1 MSATWNPQAMDAEHS
16 AMFVRRS
23 CNLATAEVV
32 ADPVARAGQDT
43 REAELD
49 AALDMTF
56 PASDPV
62 AIDCKSAFRRMRS
75 Q

>member
-1 MSATWNPQAMDAEHS
+1 MNAEHS

-43 REAELD
+43 RETELD

-62 AIDCKSAFRRMRS
+62 AIDCRSAFARLRS
-75 Q
+75 QREIQ

>member
-1 MSATWNPQAMDAEHS
+1 MNAEHS

-32 ADPVARAGQDT
+32 ADPVARAGEDT
-43 REAELD
+43 RETELD
-49 AALDMTF
+49 AALDMIF

-62 AIDCKSAFRRMRS
+62 AIDCRSACARLRS